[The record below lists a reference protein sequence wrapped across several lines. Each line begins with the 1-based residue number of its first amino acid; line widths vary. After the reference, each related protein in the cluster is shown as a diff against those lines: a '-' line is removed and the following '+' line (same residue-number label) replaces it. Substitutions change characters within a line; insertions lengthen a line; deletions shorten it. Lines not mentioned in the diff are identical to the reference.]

1 MDPVTHTLCG
11 VALGNALFRRRAGA
25 AAVPIMALASNLPDI
40 DVAVHLT
47 GDPTAV
53 MMRRMVGHSVFMLPV
68 WSAALAW
75 LLGRRYR
82 HLKFPT
88 LFGMVLL
95 GAVVHVFFDL
105 INSFGVVLF
114 WPFSHARPELAWV
127 FIIDFILTGLLALP
141 LLPGAVGWLGARL
154 RGTRQAEAVGAG
166 RPGTPALHGPDRLVA
181 LSRAALAGVAL
192 YLAFC
197 GVSHARAVGILER
210 EVRADLAAGAD
221 ASPPPVDFTY
231 VFPEPLGAHRWRGV
245 VRTGDTYRLYL
256 VRPLAG
262 RAELSEELRTDLD
275 SPVVEAARRTPLG
288 RRLEWFFKAPVWSP
302 ADADEATVYDLRFRP
317 LVLHRPAVF
326 SFTVPVPK
334 PAA

>member
-11 VALGNALFRRRAGA
+11 MALGNACFRRRAGP

-75 LLGRRYR
+75 LLGRRYK

-88 LFGMVLL
+88 LFGMVLM

-114 WPFSHARPELAWV
+114 WPFSRARPELAWV

-141 LLPGAVGWLGARL
+141 LLPGAVGWLGALL
-154 RGTRQAEAVGAG
+154 RGARQTEAVDAG
-166 RPGTPALHGPDRLVA
+166 LPGTPPLHGPDRLVA

-197 GVSHARAVGILER
+197 GVSHARAVSLLER
-210 EVRADLAAGAD
+210 QARSD
-221 ASPPPVDFTY
+221 ASPPVDFTY

-262 RAELSEELRTDLD
+262 RAELREELRTDLD

-302 ADADEATVYDLRFRP
+302 ADPDQATVYDLRFRP

-334 PAA
+334 PDA